1 MVKFSEI
8 PQPLLDKLAGVFPP
22 EDRDLF
28 FERYEQMYEMRLE
41 AVRNLR
47 EQERRGR

>member
-1 MVKFSEI
+1 MVRFSEI
-8 PQPLLDKLAGVFPP
+8 PKPLLDKLATIFPE
-22 EDRDLF
+22 EDYQMF
-28 FERYEQMYEMRLE
+28 MERYEQMYEMRLE